1 MKKKQTKNYHNFQ
14 ISCFIQNIR
23 DKKKK
28 LEKIYKII
36 FAKQTIEIMDNKY

>member
-1 MKKKQTKNYHNFQ
+1 MFYTKYKRQ
-14 ISCFIQNIR
+14 K
-23 DKKKK
+23 KKKK